1 MKDKMFIIGILIIAL
16 IISFICGAFAV
27 SDSKRISFLESELNN
42 YENYEKYN
50 FEELQPSY
58 FFTAKEYPY
67 GNEGIYV
74 MDNQLIIKTNEN
86 KLTVKTNKNIDDLTI
101 GRAKGTGSM
110 LPTIPRNAIL
120 IEVPIIENEL
130 VIGDIIIIK
139 GEDYNIVHRIV
150 NITEEGYITKGDN
163 NNVVDPKVCQIDDL
177 KRKVVGVLW

>member
-1 MKDKMFIIGILIIAL
+1 
-16 IISFICGAFAV
+16 
-27 SDSKRISFLESELNN
+27 
-42 YENYEKYN
+42 
-50 FEELQPSY
+50 
-58 FFTAKEYPY
+58 
-67 GNEGIYV
+67 
-74 MDNQLIIKTNEN
+74 
-86 KLTVKTNKNIDDLTI
+86 
-101 GRAKGTGSM
+101 M